1 MTLDDIIQMAR
12 DAGIMPTVLNH
23 WPFEL
28 QRFAKLVAEYE
39 REECAKVCE
48 QPESYA
54 LKIKCPDKIPGC
66 TEDHYLPAYRPKKNI
81 ECAAAIRARGQQ

>member
-28 QRFAKLVAEYE
+28 QRFAKLVASAE
-39 REECAKVCE
+39 REACAKECE
-48 QPESYA
+48 MLANEWTKLGA
-54 LKIKCPDKIPGC
+54 
-66 TEDHYLPAYRPKKNI
+66 
-81 ECAAAIRARGQQ
+81 